1 VLDQFNEVNTMQIH
15 ISTKDGIPIYKQII
29 NQIKYMIASRRLNPG
44 EKLPPVRKL
53 AEILLINP
61 NTVARA
67 YRDLET
73 LGLVQTRQ
81 GSGVCISEGASP
93 LAQEQ
98 KMKILTERA
107 DSLLTEAQ
115 QMDIDLEQI
124 IALLHERHIQL
135 QS

>member
-1 VLDQFNEVNTMQIH
+1 MQIH

-29 NQIKYMIASRRLNPG
+29 NQIQYMIASGRLLPG

-53 AEILLINP
+53 AETLLINP

-67 YRDLET
+67 YRDLEAQA
-73 LGLVQTRQ
+73 LVQTRQ
-81 GSGVCISEGASP
+81 GSGVCICEGPSP

-107 DSLLTEAQ
+107 DTLLTEAQ
-115 QMDIDLEQI
+115 QMDIDLAQI
-124 IALLHERHIQL
+124 IALLHERHTQL

>member
-1 VLDQFNEVNTMQIH
+1 MQIH

-29 NQIKYMIASRRLNPG
+29 NQIKYMVASGRLSPG
-44 EKLPPVRKL
+44 KKLPPVRKL
-53 AEILLINP
+53 AETLLINP

-81 GSGVCISEGASP
+81 GSGVCISQGPSP
-93 LAQEQ
+93 LAQAQ

-107 DSLLTEAQ
+107 DILLTEAQ
-115 QMDIDLEQI
+115 QMDIDLEAI
-124 IALLHERHIQL
+124 IDLLHERHTQL

>member
-1 VLDQFNEVNTMQIH
+1 MQIH
-15 ISTKDGIPIYKQII
+15 ISTKDGIPIYKQIT

-44 EKLPPVRKL
+44 EKLPPVRRL
-53 AEILLINP
+53 AESLLINP

-81 GSGVCISEGASP
+81 GSGVCISEGVSP
-93 LAQEQ
+93 LAPEQ
-98 KMKILTERA
+98 KIKILKERA

-124 IALLHERHIQL
+124 IALSHERL
-135 QS
+135 QPTRG

>member
-1 VLDQFNEVNTMQIH
+1 MQIH

-29 NQIKYMIASRRLNPG
+29 NQIKYMIASSRLLPG

-81 GSGVCISEGASP
+81 GSGVCISEGTSP

-107 DSLLTEAQ
+107 DVLLTEAQ
-115 QMDIDLEQI
+115 QMDIDLDEI
-124 IALLHERHIQL
+124 IALLHQRHSQL

>member
-1 VLDQFNEVNTMQIH
+1 MQIH

-29 NQIKYMIASRRLNPG
+29 NQIKYMIASGRLSPG
-44 EKLPPVRKL
+44 DKLPPVRKL

-81 GSGVCISEGASP
+81 GSGVCISEGSSP

-98 KMKILTERA
+98 KIKILTERA

-115 QMDIDLEQI
+115 QMDIDLDQI
-124 IALLHERHIQL
+124 IALLHERHTQL
-135 QS
+135 KS

>member
-1 VLDQFNEVNTMQIH
+1 
-15 ISTKDGIPIYKQII
+15 
-29 NQIKYMIASRRLNPG
+29 MIASRRLNPG

-81 GSGVCISEGASP
+81 GSGVCISVGASP

-124 IALLHERHIQL
+124 IALLHERHLQL

>member
-1 VLDQFNEVNTMQIH
+1 MGLWVQI
-15 ISTKDGIPIYKQII
+15 
-29 NQIKYMIASRRLNPG
+29 NPG
-44 EKLPPVRKL
+44 SGKPVYTQVVEQISAAIAKGDLKSGDKLPAVRKL
-53 AEILLINP
+53 AGELVINP

-81 GSGVCISEGASP
+81 GSGVSVSEGSSP

-98 KMKILTERA
+98 KMKILAERA

-124 IALLHERHIQL
+124 IVLLHERHTQL